1 MIHVQEQFYN
11 HYFVW
16 HLTSNFET
24 RKIESFV
31 STIPN
36 NNGNSGKTVRQ
47 LLYKAVND
55 VFYLFYCFSI
65 TYFHTCKDK
74 II

>member
-11 HYFVW
+11 HCFVW

-31 STIPN
+31 STVPN
-36 NNGNSGKTVRQ
+36 NNDNSGKTVRQ
-47 LLYKAVND
+47 LLYKADND
-55 VFYLFYCFSI
+55 VFYFFI
-65 TYFHTCKDK
+65 VFQ
-74 II
+74 

>member
-11 HYFVW
+11 HCFVW
-16 HLTSNFET
+16 HLTSNSET

-31 STIPN
+31 STVPN
-36 NNGNSGKTVRQ
+36 NNDNSGKTVRQ

>member
-16 HLTSNFET
+16 LLTSNSET
-24 RKIESFV
+24 RKIESLV
-31 STIPN
+31 STVPN

-47 LLYKAVND
+47 LLYKADND
-55 VFYLFYCFSI
+55 VFYFFI
-65 TYFHTCKDK
+65 VFQ
-74 II
+74 

>member
-1 MIHVQEQFYN
+1 MIHVQEQFYI

-16 HLTSNFET
+16 LLTSNFET

-31 STIPN
+31 STVPN

-47 LLYKAVND
+47 LLYKADND
-55 VFYLFYCFSI
+55 VFYFFI
-65 TYFHTCKDK
+65 VFQ
-74 II
+74 